1 MNSLNKIIK
10 SSILFNKSRS
20 IVTCISIIISIS
32 LMIGIDILITSTKI
46 AMKND
51 IGSKM
56 NETPLILFVLSLI
69 VGIAVIIF
77 IYSTFKIYVVEN
89 TKLYGI
95 LRAIGIKK
103 SKLFCLVV
111 LQGIFYGIIS
121 IPIGLCLGFA
131 VCKGFIALSNT
142 FLMYNSLDVPI
153 VLTTHSVIVSILYGL
168 VSILI
173 SVFYP
178 AILASSVSPIKAI
191 NNINSIE
198 PTHNYGYMP
207 KFAHK
212 FLNYKCKL
220 VLTDIISNKSKSAF
234 IIIVFSI
241 SLILV
246 TVFSA
251 VFSHVNEFG
260 SNSKVY
266 AFDFEIVNKS
276 GFTEEYISY
285 LSSNQLIKS
294 VNIVDNYTT
303 TFKAQESKINMNHP
317 SALYITYKDGI
328 GDILT
333 TLVSYDNELLNRSKK
348 YLVAG
353 DINAESLDD
362 GCIVYVNESMVDV
375 INNNVCNEKLVNLN
389 VGDKISLD
397 LSPSKQ
403 GMYEAEV
410 KAIVNSLPYSP
421 SLHLEDSVYFI
432 VSNETF
438 NEIFNKSSTHD
449 LKIKL
454 KDKSYE
460 KEMENFLQNELNQ
473 GSLSE
478 YNNLID
484 YKRSIKQEDEFIK
497 YIFLFF
503 TLMLFLV
510 GVIITVNMIVG
521 NIIAKSKEFLIYKS
535 IGIKQRDINKIIF
548 MEIIFY
554 MISSMLVGL
563 IIGIPSSIIAFNIYV
578 KGDFIKVYKF
588 PYFDVGLYMIAMII
602 STIIAYYIST
612 KQIKKVMRT
621 HNKF

>member
-1 MNSLNKIIK
+1 MSSFNKIIK
-10 SSILFNKSRS
+10 NSILFNKSRS

-32 LMIGIDILITSTKI
+32 LMMGIDILITSTKI

-51 IGSKM
+51 INSKM
-56 NETPLILFVLSLI
+56 DETPLILFILSLI
-69 VGIAVIIF
+69 VGIVVIIF

-103 SKLFCLVV
+103 SRLFYLVV
-111 LQGIFYGIIS
+111 LQGFFYGIIS
-121 IPIGLCLGFA
+121 IPIGLCLGFW
-131 VCKGFIALSNT
+131 VCKGFVALANT

-153 VLTTHSVIVSILYGL
+153 VLTSHSIIVSILYGL

-191 NNINSIE
+191 NYINSIE
-198 PTHNYGYMP
+198 PTHNNGHVP
-207 KFAHK
+207 KFANK
-212 FLNYKCKL
+212 YLNYKCKL
-220 VLTDIISNKSKSAF
+220 VLTDIISNKSKSIF

-246 TVFSA
+246 TIFSA
-251 VFSHVNEFG
+251 VFSYVNEFS

-266 AFDFEIVNKS
+266 AFDFDIVNKS
-276 GFTEEYISY
+276 SFTEKYISY
-285 LSSNQLIKS
+285 LSSNELIES
-294 VNIVDNYTT
+294 VNIVDDYMT
-303 TFKAQESKINMNHP
+303 TFKVEESKVNINHP
-317 SALYITYKDGI
+317 RSSYIYYKDGI
-328 GDILT
+328 GDIPTL
-333 TLVSYDNELLNRSKK
+333 LVSYDNELLNRCKK

-353 DINAESLDD
+353 DINTKSLND
-362 GCIVYVNESMVDV
+362 GCIVYINESMVDV
-375 INNNVCNEKLVNLN
+375 INNNVFNEKLVNLK

-421 SLHLEDSVYFI
+421 NLHLEDSIYFI

-438 NEIFNKSSTHD
+438 NKTFNKTD
-449 LKIKL
+449 TNNLKIKL
-454 KDKSYE
+454 KNKSYE
-460 KEMENFLQNELNQ
+460 KEMENFLQNEINQ
-473 GSLSE
+473 GSLSK
-478 YNNLID
+478 YDNLID
-484 YKRSIKQEDEFIK
+484 YRRSIKQEDEFIK

-510 GVIITVNMIVG
+510 GVIITVNMMVG
-521 NIIAKSKEFLIYKS
+521 NIISKSKQFLTYKS

-554 MISSMLVGL
+554 MILSLLVGL
-563 IIGIPSSIIAFNIYV
+563 IIGIPSSVIAFNIYV
-578 KGDFIKVYKF
+578 KGDFIKIYKL
-588 PYFDVGLYMIAMII
+588 PYFDVGLYIIAMII

-612 KQIKKVMRT
+612 KQVKKE
-621 HNKF
+621 F

>member
-1 MNSLNKIIK
+1 MSSFNKIIK
-10 SSILFNKSRS
+10 NSILFNKSRS

-32 LMIGIDILITSTKI
+32 LMMGIDILITSTKI

-51 IGSKM
+51 INSKM
-56 NETPLILFVLSLI
+56 DETPLILFILSLI
-69 VGIAVIIF
+69 VGIVVIIF

-89 TKLYGI
+89 TKLYGV

-103 SKLFCLVV
+103 SRLFYLVV
-111 LQGIFYGIIS
+111 LQGFFYGIIS
-121 IPIGLCLGFA
+121 IPIGLCLGFW
-131 VCKGFIALSNT
+131 VCKGFVALANT

-153 VLTTHSVIVSILYGL
+153 VLTSHSIIVSILYGL

-198 PTHNYGYMP
+198 PTHNNGHVP
-207 KFAHK
+207 KFANK
-212 FLNYKCKL
+212 YLNYKCKL
-220 VLTDIISNKSKSAF
+220 VLTDIISNKYKSIF

-246 TVFSA
+246 TIFSA
-251 VFSHVNEFG
+251 VFSYVNEFS

-276 GFTEEYISY
+276 SFTEKYISY
-285 LSSNQLIKS
+285 LSSNELIES
-294 VNIVDNYTT
+294 VNIVDDSMT
-303 TFKAQESKINMNHP
+303 TFKVEESKVNINHP
-317 SALYITYKDGI
+317 RSSYIYYKDGI
-328 GDILT
+328 GDIPTL
-333 TLVSYDNELLNRSKK
+333 LVSYDNELLNRCKK

-353 DINAESLDD
+353 DINTKSLND
-362 GCIVYVNESMVDV
+362 GCIVYINESMVDV
-375 INNNVCNEKLVNLN
+375 INNNVFNEKLVNLK

-397 LSPSKQ
+397 LSPLKQ

-421 SLHLEDSVYFI
+421 NLHLEDSIYFI
-432 VSNETF
+432 ISNETF
-438 NEIFNKSSTHD
+438 NKTFNKTD
-449 LKIKL
+449 TNNLKIKL
-454 KDKSYE
+454 KNKSYE
-460 KEMENFLQNELNQ
+460 KEMENFLQNEINQ
-473 GSLSE
+473 GSLSK
-478 YNNLID
+478 YDNLID
-484 YKRSIKQEDEFIK
+484 YRRSIKQEDEFIK

-510 GVIITVNMIVG
+510 GVIITVNMMVG
-521 NIIAKSKEFLIYKS
+521 NIISKSKQFLTYKS

-554 MISSMLVGL
+554 MISSLLVGL
-563 IIGIPSSIIAFNIYV
+563 IIGIPSSVIAFNIYV
-578 KGDFIKVYKF
+578 KGDFIKIYKL
-588 PYFDVGLYMIAMII
+588 PYFDVGLYIIAMII

-612 KQIKKVMRT
+612 KQVKKEL
-621 HNKF
+621 

>member
-1 MNSLNKIIK
+1 MSSFNKIIK
-10 SSILFNKSRS
+10 NSILFNKSRS

-32 LMIGIDILITSTKI
+32 LMMGIDILITSTKI

-51 IGSKM
+51 INSKM
-56 NETPLILFVLSLI
+56 DETPLILFILSLI
-69 VGIAVIIF
+69 VGIVVIIF

-103 SKLFCLVV
+103 SRLFYLVV
-111 LQGIFYGIIS
+111 LQGFFYGIIS
-121 IPIGLCLGFA
+121 IPIGLCLGFW
-131 VCKGFIALSNT
+131 VCKGFVALANT

-153 VLTTHSVIVSILYGL
+153 VLTSHSIIVSILYGL

-198 PTHNYGYMP
+198 PTHNNGHVP
-207 KFAHK
+207 KFANK
-212 FLNYKCKL
+212 YLNYKCKL
-220 VLTDIISNKSKSAF
+220 VLTDIISNKSKSIF

-246 TVFSA
+246 TIFSA
-251 VFSHVNEFG
+251 VFSYVNEFS

-266 AFDFEIVNKS
+266 AFDFDIVNKS
-276 GFTEEYISY
+276 SFTEKYISY
-285 LSSNQLIKS
+285 LSSNELIES
-294 VNIVDNYTT
+294 VNIVDDYMT
-303 TFKAQESKINMNHP
+303 TFKVEESKVNINHP
-317 SALYITYKDGI
+317 RSSYIYYKDGI
-328 GDILT
+328 GDIPTL
-333 TLVSYDNELLNRSKK
+333 LVSYDNELLNRCKK

-353 DINAESLDD
+353 DINTKSLND
-362 GCIVYVNESMVDV
+362 GCIVYINESMVDV
-375 INNNVCNEKLVNLN
+375 INNNVFNEKLVNLK

-421 SLHLEDSVYFI
+421 NLHLEDSIYFI

-438 NEIFNKSSTHD
+438 NKTFNKTD
-449 LKIKL
+449 TNNLKIKL
-454 KDKSYE
+454 KNKSYE
-460 KEMENFLQNELNQ
+460 KEMENFLQNEINQ
-473 GSLSE
+473 GSLSK
-478 YNNLID
+478 YDNLID
-484 YKRSIKQEDEFIK
+484 YRRSIKQEDEFIK

-503 TLMLFLV
+503 TLILFLV
-510 GVIITVNMIVG
+510 GVIITVNMMVG
-521 NIIAKSKEFLIYKS
+521 NIISKSKQFLTYKS

-554 MISSMLVGL
+554 MILSLLVGL
-563 IIGIPSSIIAFNIYV
+563 IIGIPSSVIAFNIYV
-578 KGDFIKVYKF
+578 KGDFIKIYKL
-588 PYFDVGLYMIAMII
+588 PYFDVGLYIIAMII

-612 KQIKKVMRT
+612 KQVKKE
-621 HNKF
+621 F

>member
-1 MNSLNKIIK
+1 MEFYMSSFNKIIK
-10 SSILFNKSRS
+10 NSILFNKSRS

-32 LMIGIDILITSTKI
+32 LMMGIDILITSTKI

-51 IGSKM
+51 INSKM
-56 NETPLILFVLSLI
+56 DETPLILFILSLI
-69 VGIAVIIF
+69 VGIVVIIF

-103 SKLFCLVV
+103 SRLFYLVV

-121 IPIGLCLGFA
+121 IPIGLCLGFW
-131 VCKGFIALSNT
+131 VCKDFVALANT
-142 FLMYNSLDVPI
+142 FLMYNSLNVPI
-153 VLTTHSVIVSILYGL
+153 VLTSHSIIVSIFYGL

-198 PTHNYGYMP
+198 PTHNNGHVP
-207 KFAHK
+207 KFANK
-212 FLNYKCKL
+212 YLNYKCKL
-220 VLTDIISNKSKSAF
+220 VLTDIISNKSKSIF

-246 TVFSA
+246 TIFSSVFSY
-251 VFSHVNEFG
+251 VNEFS

-276 GFTEEYISY
+276 SFTEEYISY
-285 LSSNQLIKS
+285 LSSNELIES
-294 VNIVDNYTT
+294 VNSVDDYMT
-303 TFKAQESKINMNHP
+303 TFKVEESKVNINHP
-317 SALYITYKDGI
+317 RSSYIYYKDGI
-328 GDILT
+328 GDIPTL
-333 TLVSYDNELLNRSKK
+333 LVSYDNELLNRCKK

-353 DINAESLDD
+353 DINTKNLND
-362 GCIVYVNESMVDV
+362 GCIVYINESMVDV
-375 INNNVCNEKLVNLN
+375 INNNVFNEKLVNLK

-403 GMYEAEV
+403 GMYESEV
-410 KAIVNSLPYSP
+410 KAIVNSLPYCP
-421 SLHLEDSVYFI
+421 NLHLEDSIYFI

-438 NEIFNKSSTHD
+438 NKIFNKTETNN

-454 KDKSYE
+454 KNKSYE
-460 KEMENFLQNELNQ
+460 KEMENFLQNEINQ
-473 GSLSE
+473 GSLSKYE
-478 YNNLID
+478 NLID
-484 YKRSIKQEDEFIK
+484 YRRSIKQEDEFIK

-510 GVIITVNMIVG
+510 GVIITVNMMVG
-521 NIIAKSKEFLIYKS
+521 NIISKSKQFLTYKS
-535 IGIKQRDINKIIF
+535 IGIKQRNINKIIF

-554 MISSMLVGL
+554 MISSLLVGL

-578 KGDFIKVYKF
+578 KGDFIKIYKF
-588 PYFDVGLYMIAMII
+588 PYFDVGLYIIAMII

-612 KQIKKVMRT
+612 KQVKKE
-621 HNKF
+621 F

>member
-1 MNSLNKIIK
+1 MNSLNKIVK
-10 SSILFNKSRS
+10 NNILFNKSRS

-32 LMIGIDILITSTKI
+32 LMMGIDILITSTKI

-56 NETPLILFVLSLI
+56 DETPLILFVLSLI
-69 VGIAVIIF
+69 VGIVVIIF
-77 IYSTFKIYVVEN
+77 IYSTFKIYVMEN

-103 SKLFCLVV
+103 SKLFCSVV

-121 IPIGLCLGFA
+121 IPIGLCLGFF
-131 VCKGFIALSNT
+131 VCKGFVALADT
-142 FLMYNSLDVPI
+142 FLMFYSVDVPI
-153 VLTTHSVIVSILYGL
+153 VLTTHSVIMSIFYGL

-191 NNINSIE
+191 NNITSIE
-198 PTHNYGYMP
+198 STHNDGYILRFAS
-207 KFAHK
+207 KFS
-212 FLNYKCKL
+212 NYKFRL

-241 SLILV
+241 SLVLV

-251 VFSHVNEFG
+251 VFSYTNEFG
-260 SNSKVY
+260 SNSRVY
-266 AFDFEIVNKS
+266 AFDFEIINKS

-285 LSSNQLIKS
+285 LSSNELIKS
-294 VNIVDNYTT
+294 VSIVDDYMAIY
-303 TFKAQESKINMNHP
+303 KVEEEKVNMNHP
-317 SALYITYKDGI
+317 YALYTPYKDGI
-328 GDILT
+328 GDIQTSL
-333 TLVSYDNELLNRSKK
+333 LSYDNELLNKCKK
-348 YLVAG
+348 YIVEG
-353 DINAESLDD
+353 DINVESLND

-375 INNNVCNEKLVNLN
+375 INNNVCTEKLVNLN

-397 LSPSKQ
+397 LSPSKH
-403 GMYEAEV
+403 GMYETEV

-421 SLHLEDSVYFI
+421 SLHIEGSVYFI

-438 NEIFNKSSTHD
+438 DGIFNKSGTNN

-460 KEMENFLQNELNQ
+460 KEMEKLLQNEINE
-473 GSLSE
+473 GRLSE
-478 YNNLID
+478 YDNLID
-484 YKRSIKQEDEFIK
+484 YRRSIRQEDEFIK

-510 GVIITVNMIVG
+510 GVIITVNMMVG
-521 NIIAKSKEFLIYKS
+521 NIIAKSKQFLIYKS
-535 IGIKQRDINKIIF
+535 IGIKQRDINKIIS
-548 MEIIFY
+548 MELIFY
-554 MISSMLVGL
+554 MISSLLVGL
-563 IIGIPSSIIAFNIYV
+563 IIGIPSSIIAYNVYV

-588 PYFDVGLYMIAMII
+588 PYFDVGLYIIAMII
-602 STIIAYYIST
+602 STLIAYYIST
-612 KQIKKVMRT
+612 KQVKNVMRT

>member
-1 MNSLNKIIK
+1 MSSFNKIIK
-10 SSILFNKSRS
+10 NSILFNKSRS

-32 LMIGIDILITSTKI
+32 LMMGIDILITSTKI

-51 IGSKM
+51 INSKM
-56 NETPLILFVLSLI
+56 DETPLILFILSLI
-69 VGIAVIIF
+69 VGIVVIIF

-103 SKLFCLVV
+103 SRLFYLVV

-121 IPIGLCLGFA
+121 IPIGLCLGFW
-131 VCKGFIALSNT
+131 VCKDFVALANT
-142 FLMYNSLDVPI
+142 FLMYNSLNVPI
-153 VLTTHSVIVSILYGL
+153 VLTSHSIIVSIFYGL

-198 PTHNYGYMP
+198 PTHNNGHVP
-207 KFAHK
+207 KFANK
-212 FLNYKCKL
+212 YLNYKCKL
-220 VLTDIISNKSKSAF
+220 VLTDIISNKSKSIF

-246 TVFSA
+246 TIFSSVFSY
-251 VFSHVNEFG
+251 VNEFS

-276 GFTEEYISY
+276 SFTEEYISY
-285 LSSNQLIKS
+285 LSSNELIES
-294 VNIVDNYTT
+294 VNSVDDYMT
-303 TFKAQESKINMNHP
+303 TFKVEESKVNINHP
-317 SALYITYKDGI
+317 RSSYIYYKDGI
-328 GDILT
+328 GDIPTL
-333 TLVSYDNELLNRSKK
+333 LVSYDNELLNRCKK

-353 DINAESLDD
+353 DINTKNLND
-362 GCIVYVNESMVDV
+362 GCIVYINESMVDV
-375 INNNVCNEKLVNLN
+375 INNNVFNEKLVNLK

-403 GMYEAEV
+403 GMYESEV
-410 KAIVNSLPYSP
+410 KAIVNSLPYCP
-421 SLHLEDSVYFI
+421 NLHLEDSIYFI

-438 NEIFNKSSTHD
+438 NKIFNKTETNN

-454 KDKSYE
+454 KNKSYE
-460 KEMENFLQNELNQ
+460 KEMENFLQNEINQ
-473 GSLSE
+473 GSLSKYE
-478 YNNLID
+478 NLID
-484 YKRSIKQEDEFIK
+484 YRRSIKQEDEFIK

-510 GVIITVNMIVG
+510 GVIITVNMMVG
-521 NIIAKSKEFLIYKS
+521 NIISKSKQFLTYKS
-535 IGIKQRDINKIIF
+535 IGIKQRNINKIIF

-554 MISSMLVGL
+554 MISSLLVGL

-578 KGDFIKVYKF
+578 KGDFIKIYKF
-588 PYFDVGLYMIAMII
+588 PYFDVGLYIIAMII

-612 KQIKKVMRT
+612 KQVKKE
-621 HNKF
+621 F

>member
-1 MNSLNKIIK
+1 MSSFNKIIK
-10 SSILFNKSRS
+10 NSILLNKSRS

-32 LMIGIDILITSTKI
+32 LMMGIDILITSTKI

-51 IGSKM
+51 INSKM
-56 NETPLILFVLSLI
+56 DETPLILFILSLI
-69 VGIAVIIF
+69 VGIVVIIF

-89 TKLYGI
+89 TKLYGV

-103 SKLFCLVV
+103 SRLFYLVV
-111 LQGIFYGIIS
+111 LQGFFYGIIS
-121 IPIGLCLGFA
+121 IPIGLCLGSW
-131 VCKGFIALSNT
+131 VCKGFVALANT

-153 VLTTHSVIVSILYGL
+153 VLTSHSIIVSILYGL

-198 PTHNYGYMP
+198 PTHNNGHVP
-207 KFAHK
+207 KFANK
-212 FLNYKCKL
+212 YLNYKCKL
-220 VLTDIISNKSKSAF
+220 VLTDIISNKSKSIF

-246 TVFSA
+246 TIFSA
-251 VFSHVNEFG
+251 VFSYVNEFS

-276 GFTEEYISY
+276 SFTEKYISY
-285 LSSNQLIKS
+285 LSSNKLIES
-294 VNIVDNYTT
+294 VNIVDDSMT
-303 TFKAQESKINMNHP
+303 TFKVEESKVNINHP
-317 SALYITYKDGI
+317 RSSYIYYKDGI
-328 GDILT
+328 GDIPTL
-333 TLVSYDNELLNRSKK
+333 LVSYDNELLNRCKK

-353 DINAESLDD
+353 DINTKSLND
-362 GCIVYVNESMVDV
+362 GCIVYINESMVDV
-375 INNNVCNEKLVNLN
+375 INNNVFNEKLVNLK

-397 LSPSKQ
+397 LSPLKQ

-421 SLHLEDSVYFI
+421 NLHLEDSIYFI
-432 VSNETF
+432 ISNETF
-438 NEIFNKSSTHD
+438 NKTFNKTD
-449 LKIKL
+449 TNNLKIKL
-454 KDKSYE
+454 KNKSYE
-460 KEMENFLQNELNQ
+460 KEMENFLQNEINQ
-473 GSLSE
+473 GSLSK
-478 YNNLID
+478 YDNLID
-484 YKRSIKQEDEFIK
+484 YRRSIKQEDEFIK

-510 GVIITVNMIVG
+510 GVIITVNMMVG
-521 NIIAKSKEFLIYKS
+521 NIISKSKQFLTYKS

-554 MISSMLVGL
+554 MISSLLVGL
-563 IIGIPSSIIAFNIYV
+563 IIGIPSSVIAFNIYV
-578 KGDFIKVYKF
+578 KGDFIKIYKL
-588 PYFDVGLYMIAMII
+588 PYFDVSLYIIAMII

-612 KQIKKVMRT
+612 KQVKKE
-621 HNKF
+621 F

>member
-1 MNSLNKIIK
+1 MSSFNKIIK
-10 SSILFNKSRS
+10 NSILFNKSRS

-32 LMIGIDILITSTKI
+32 LMMGIDILITSTKI

-51 IGSKM
+51 INSKM
-56 NETPLILFVLSLI
+56 DETPLILFILSLI
-69 VGIAVIIF
+69 VGIVVIIF

-103 SKLFCLVV
+103 SRLFYLVV

-121 IPIGLCLGFA
+121 IPIGLCLGFW
-131 VCKGFIALSNT
+131 VCKGFVALANT
-142 FLMYNSLDVPI
+142 FLMYNSLNVPI
-153 VLTTHSVIVSILYGL
+153 VLTSHSIIVSIFYGL

-198 PTHNYGYMP
+198 PTHNNGHVP
-207 KFAHK
+207 KFANK
-212 FLNYKCKL
+212 YLNYKCKL
-220 VLTDIISNKSKSAF
+220 VLTDIISNKSKSIF

-246 TVFSA
+246 TIFSSVFSY
-251 VFSHVNEFG
+251 VNEFS

-276 GFTEEYISY
+276 SFTEEYISY
-285 LSSNQLIKS
+285 LSSNELIES
-294 VNIVDNYTT
+294 VNTVDDYMT
-303 TFKAQESKINMNHP
+303 TFKVEESKVNINHP
-317 SALYITYKDGI
+317 RSSYIYYKDGI
-328 GDILT
+328 GDIPTL
-333 TLVSYDNELLNRSKK
+333 LVSYDNELLNRCKK

-353 DINAESLDD
+353 DINTKNLND
-362 GCIVYVNESMVDV
+362 GCIVYINESMVDV
-375 INNNVCNEKLVNLN
+375 INNNVFNEKLVNLK

-403 GMYEAEV
+403 GMYESEV
-410 KAIVNSLPYSP
+410 KAIVNSLPYCP
-421 SLHLEDSVYFI
+421 NLHLEDSIYFI

-438 NEIFNKSSTHD
+438 NKIFNKTETNN

-454 KDKSYE
+454 KNKSYE
-460 KEMENFLQNELNQ
+460 KEMENFLQNEINQ
-473 GSLSE
+473 GSLSKYE
-478 YNNLID
+478 NLID
-484 YKRSIKQEDEFIK
+484 YRRSIKQEDEFIK

-510 GVIITVNMIVG
+510 GVIITVNMMVG
-521 NIIAKSKEFLIYKS
+521 NIISKSKQFLTYKS
-535 IGIKQRDINKIIF
+535 IGIKQRNINKIIF

-554 MISSMLVGL
+554 MISSLLVGL

-578 KGDFIKVYKF
+578 KGDFIKIYKF
-588 PYFDVGLYMIAMII
+588 PYFDVGLYIIAMII

-612 KQIKKVMRT
+612 KQVKKE
-621 HNKF
+621 F

>member
-1 MNSLNKIIK
+1 MSSFNKIIK
-10 SSILFNKSRS
+10 NSILFNKSRS

-32 LMIGIDILITSTKI
+32 LMMGIDILITSTKI

-51 IGSKM
+51 INSKM
-56 NETPLILFVLSLI
+56 DETPLILFILSLI
-69 VGIAVIIF
+69 VGIVVIIF

-103 SKLFCLVV
+103 SRLFYLVV

-121 IPIGLCLGFA
+121 IPIGLCLGFW
-131 VCKGFIALSNT
+131 VCKDFVALANT
-142 FLMYNSLDVPI
+142 FLMYNSLNVPI
-153 VLTTHSVIVSILYGL
+153 VLTSHSIIVSIFYGL

-198 PTHNYGYMP
+198 PTHNNGHVP
-207 KFAHK
+207 KFANK
-212 FLNYKCKL
+212 YLNYKCKL
-220 VLTDIISNKSKSAF
+220 VLTDIISNKSKSIF

-246 TVFSA
+246 TIFSSVFSY
-251 VFSHVNEFG
+251 VNEFS

-276 GFTEEYISY
+276 SFTEEYISY
-285 LSSNQLIKS
+285 LSSNELIES
-294 VNIVDNYTT
+294 VNTVDDYMT
-303 TFKAQESKINMNHP
+303 TFKVEESKVNINHP
-317 SALYITYKDGI
+317 RSSYIYYKDGI
-328 GDILT
+328 GDIPTL
-333 TLVSYDNELLNRSKK
+333 LVSYDNELLNRCKK

-353 DINAESLDD
+353 DINTKNLND
-362 GCIVYVNESMVDV
+362 GCIVYINESMVDV
-375 INNNVCNEKLVNLN
+375 INNNVFNEKLVNLK

-403 GMYEAEV
+403 GMYESEV
-410 KAIVNSLPYSP
+410 KAIVNSLPYCP
-421 SLHLEDSVYFI
+421 NLHLEDSIYFI

-438 NEIFNKSSTHD
+438 NKIFNKTETNN

-454 KDKSYE
+454 KNKSYE
-460 KEMENFLQNELNQ
+460 KEMENFLQNEINQ
-473 GSLSE
+473 GSLSKYE
-478 YNNLID
+478 NLID
-484 YKRSIKQEDEFIK
+484 YRRSIKQEDEFIK

-510 GVIITVNMIVG
+510 GVIITVNMMVG
-521 NIIAKSKEFLIYKS
+521 NIISKSKQFLTYKS
-535 IGIKQRDINKIIF
+535 IGIKQRNINKIIF

-554 MISSMLVGL
+554 MISSLLVGL

-578 KGDFIKVYKF
+578 KGDFIKIYKF
-588 PYFDVGLYMIAMII
+588 PYFDVGLYIIAMII

-612 KQIKKVMRT
+612 KQVKKE
-621 HNKF
+621 F

>member
-1 MNSLNKIIK
+1 MSSFNKIIK
-10 SSILFNKSRS
+10 NSILFNKSRS

-32 LMIGIDILITSTKI
+32 LMMGIDILITSTKI

-51 IGSKM
+51 INSKM
-56 NETPLILFVLSLI
+56 DETPLILFILSLI
-69 VGIAVIIF
+69 VGIVVIIF

-103 SKLFCLVV
+103 SRLFYLVV
-111 LQGIFYGIIS
+111 LQGFFYGIIS
-121 IPIGLCLGFA
+121 IPIGLCLGFW
-131 VCKGFIALSNT
+131 VCKGFVALANT

-153 VLTTHSVIVSILYGL
+153 VLTSHSIIVSILYGL

-198 PTHNYGYMP
+198 PTHNNGHVP
-207 KFAHK
+207 KFANK
-212 FLNYKCKL
+212 YLNYKCKL
-220 VLTDIISNKSKSAF
+220 VLTDIISNKSKSIF

-246 TVFSA
+246 TIFSA
-251 VFSHVNEFG
+251 VFSYVNEFS

-266 AFDFEIVNKS
+266 AFDFDIVNKS
-276 GFTEEYISY
+276 SFTEKYISY
-285 LSSNQLIKS
+285 LSSNELIES
-294 VNIVDNYTT
+294 VNIVDDYMT
-303 TFKAQESKINMNHP
+303 TFKVEESKVNINHP
-317 SALYITYKDGI
+317 RSSYIYYKDGI
-328 GDILT
+328 GDIPTL
-333 TLVSYDNELLNRSKK
+333 LVSYDNELLNRSKK
-348 YLVAG
+348 YIEAG
-353 DINAESLDD
+353 DINTKSLND
-362 GCIVYVNESMVDV
+362 GCIVYINESMVDV
-375 INNNVCNEKLVNLN
+375 INNNVFNEKLVNLK

-421 SLHLEDSVYFI
+421 NLHLEDSIYFI

-438 NEIFNKSSTHD
+438 NKIFNKTD
-449 LKIKL
+449 TNNLKIKL
-454 KDKSYE
+454 KNKSYE
-460 KEMENFLQNELNQ
+460 KEMENFLQNEINQ
-473 GSLSE
+473 GSLSK
-478 YNNLID
+478 YDNLID
-484 YKRSIKQEDEFIK
+484 YRRSIKQEDEFIK

-510 GVIITVNMIVG
+510 GVIITVNMMVG
-521 NIIAKSKEFLIYKS
+521 NIISKSKQFLTYKS

-554 MISSMLVGL
+554 MISSLLVGL
-563 IIGIPSSIIAFNIYV
+563 IIGIPSSVIAFNIYV
-578 KGDFIKVYKF
+578 KGDFIKIYKL
-588 PYFDVGLYMIAMII
+588 PYFDVGLYIIAMII

-612 KQIKKVMRT
+612 KQVKKE
-621 HNKF
+621 F

>member
-1 MNSLNKIIK
+1 MEFYMSSFNKIIK
-10 SSILFNKSRS
+10 NSILFNKSRS

-32 LMIGIDILITSTKI
+32 LMMGIDILITSTKI

-51 IGSKM
+51 INSKM
-56 NETPLILFVLSLI
+56 DETPLILFILSLI
-69 VGIAVIIF
+69 VGIVVIIF

-103 SKLFCLVV
+103 SRLFYLVV
-111 LQGIFYGIIS
+111 LQGFFYGIIS
-121 IPIGLCLGFA
+121 IPIGLCLGFW
-131 VCKGFIALSNT
+131 VCKGFVALANT

-153 VLTTHSVIVSILYGL
+153 VLTSHSIIVSILYGL

-198 PTHNYGYMP
+198 PTHNNGHVP
-207 KFAHK
+207 KFANK
-212 FLNYKCKL
+212 YLNYKCKL
-220 VLTDIISNKSKSAF
+220 VLTDIISNKSKSIF

-246 TVFSA
+246 TIFSA
-251 VFSHVNEFG
+251 VFSYVNEFS

-266 AFDFEIVNKS
+266 AFDFDIVNKS
-276 GFTEEYISY
+276 SFTEKYISY
-285 LSSNQLIKS
+285 LSSNELIES
-294 VNIVDNYTT
+294 VNIVDDYMT
-303 TFKAQESKINMNHP
+303 TFKVEESKVNINHP
-317 SALYITYKDGI
+317 RSSYIYYKDGI
-328 GDILT
+328 GDIPTL
-333 TLVSYDNELLNRSKK
+333 LVSYDNELLNRCKK
-348 YLVAG
+348 YIVEG
-353 DINAESLDD
+353 DINTKSLND
-362 GCIVYVNESMVDV
+362 GCIVYINESMVDV
-375 INNNVCNEKLVNLN
+375 INNNVFNEKLVNLK

-421 SLHLEDSVYFI
+421 NLHLEDSIYFI

-438 NEIFNKSSTHD
+438 NKIFNKTD
-449 LKIKL
+449 TNNLKIKL
-454 KDKSYE
+454 KNKSYE
-460 KEMENFLQNELNQ
+460 KEMENFLQNEINQ
-473 GSLSE
+473 GSLSK
-478 YNNLID
+478 YDNLID
-484 YKRSIKQEDEFIK
+484 YRRSIKQEDEFIK

-510 GVIITVNMIVG
+510 GVIITVNMMVG
-521 NIIAKSKEFLIYKS
+521 NIISKSKQFLTYKS

-554 MISSMLVGL
+554 MISSLLVGL
-563 IIGIPSSIIAFNIYV
+563 IIGIPSSVIAFNIYV
-578 KGDFIKVYKF
+578 KGDFIKIYKL
-588 PYFDVGLYMIAMII
+588 PYFDVGLYIIAMII

-612 KQIKKVMRT
+612 KQVKKE
-621 HNKF
+621 F

>member
-1 MNSLNKIIK
+1 MSSLNKIIK
-10 SSILFNKSRS
+10 NSILFNKSRS

-32 LMIGIDILITSTKI
+32 LMMGIDILITSTKI

-51 IGSKM
+51 INSKM
-56 NETPLILFVLSLI
+56 DETPLILFILSLI
-69 VGIAVIIF
+69 VGIVVIIF

-103 SKLFCLVV
+103 SRLFYLVV

-121 IPIGLCLGFA
+121 IPIGLCLGFW
-131 VCKGFIALSNT
+131 VCKGFVALANT
-142 FLMYNSLDVPI
+142 FLMYNSLNVPI
-153 VLTTHSVIVSILYGL
+153 VLTSHSIIVSIFYGL

-178 AILASSVSPIKAI
+178 AILASSVSPIKAM

-198 PTHNYGYMP
+198 PTHNNGHVP
-207 KFAHK
+207 KFANK
-212 FLNYKCKL
+212 YLNYKCKL
-220 VLTDIISNKSKSAF
+220 VLTDIISNKSKSIF

-246 TVFSA
+246 TVFSG
-251 VFSHVNEFG
+251 VFSYVNEFS

-276 GFTEEYISY
+276 SFTEEYISY
-285 LSSNQLIKS
+285 LSSNELIES
-294 VNIVDNYTT
+294 VNIVDDYMA
-303 TFKAQESKINMNHP
+303 TFKVEESKVNINHP
-317 SALYITYKDGI
+317 RSSYIYYKDGI
-328 GDILT
+328 GDIPTL
-333 TLVSYDNELLNRSKK
+333 LVSYDNELLNRSKK
-348 YLVAG
+348 YIEAG
-353 DINAESLDD
+353 DINTKSLND
-362 GCIVYVNESMVDV
+362 GCIVYINESMVDV
-375 INNNVCNEKLVNLN
+375 INNNVFNEKLVNLK

-421 SLHLEDSVYFI
+421 NLHLEDSIYFI

-438 NEIFNKSSTHD
+438 NKIFNKTD
-449 LKIKL
+449 TNNLKIKL
-454 KDKSYE
+454 KNKSYE
-460 KEMENFLQNELNQ
+460 KEMENFLQNEINQ
-473 GSLSE
+473 GSLSK
-478 YNNLID
+478 YDNLID
-484 YKRSIKQEDEFIK
+484 YRRSIKQEDEFIK

-510 GVIITVNMIVG
+510 GVIITVNMMVG
-521 NIIAKSKEFLIYKS
+521 NIISKSKQFLTYKS

-554 MISSMLVGL
+554 MISSLLVGL
-563 IIGIPSSIIAFNIYV
+563 IIGIPSSVIAFNIYV
-578 KGDFIKVYKF
+578 KGDFIKIYKL
-588 PYFDVGLYMIAMII
+588 PYFDVGLYIIAMII

-612 KQIKKVMRT
+612 KQVKKE
-621 HNKF
+621 F

>member
-1 MNSLNKIIK
+1 MSSFNKIIK
-10 SSILFNKSRS
+10 NSILFNKSRS

-32 LMIGIDILITSTKI
+32 LMMGIDILITSTKI

-51 IGSKM
+51 INSKM
-56 NETPLILFVLSLI
+56 DETPLILFILSLI
-69 VGIAVIIF
+69 VGIVVIIF

-103 SKLFCLVV
+103 SRLFYLVV
-111 LQGIFYGIIS
+111 LQGFFYGIIP
-121 IPIGLCLGFA
+121 IPIGLCLGFW
-131 VCKGFIALSNT
+131 VCKGFVALANT

-153 VLTTHSVIVSILYGL
+153 VLTSHSIIVSILYGL

-198 PTHNYGYMP
+198 PTHNNGHVP
-207 KFAHK
+207 KFANK
-212 FLNYKCKL
+212 YLNYKCKL
-220 VLTDIISNKSKSAF
+220 VLTDIISNKSKSIF

-246 TVFSA
+246 TIFSA
-251 VFSHVNEFG
+251 VFSYVNEFS

-266 AFDFEIVNKS
+266 AFDFDIVNKS
-276 GFTEEYISY
+276 SFTEKYISY
-285 LSSNQLIKS
+285 LSSNELIES
-294 VNIVDNYTT
+294 VNIVDDYMT
-303 TFKAQESKINMNHP
+303 TFKVEESKVNINHP
-317 SALYITYKDGI
+317 RSSYIYYKDGI
-328 GDILT
+328 GDIPTL
-333 TLVSYDNELLNRSKK
+333 LVSYDNELLNRCKK

-353 DINAESLDD
+353 DINTKSLND
-362 GCIVYVNESMVDV
+362 GCIVYINESMVDV
-375 INNNVCNEKLVNLN
+375 INNNVFNEKLVNLK

-421 SLHLEDSVYFI
+421 NLHLEDSIYFI

-438 NEIFNKSSTHD
+438 NKTFNKTD
-449 LKIKL
+449 TNNLKIKL
-454 KDKSYE
+454 KNKSYE
-460 KEMENFLQNELNQ
+460 KEMENFLQNEINQ
-473 GSLSE
+473 GSLSK
-478 YNNLID
+478 YDNLID
-484 YKRSIKQEDEFIK
+484 YRRSIKQEDEFIK

-510 GVIITVNMIVG
+510 GVIITVNMMVG
-521 NIIAKSKEFLIYKS
+521 NIISKSKQFLTYKS

-554 MISSMLVGL
+554 MILSLLVGL
-563 IIGIPSSIIAFNIYV
+563 IIGIPSSVIAFNIYV
-578 KGDFIKVYKF
+578 KGDFIKIYKL
-588 PYFDVGLYMIAMII
+588 PYFDVGLYIIAMII

-612 KQIKKVMRT
+612 KQVKKE
-621 HNKF
+621 F

>member
-1 MNSLNKIIK
+1 MSSFNKIIK
-10 SSILFNKSRS
+10 NSILFNKSRS

-32 LMIGIDILITSTKI
+32 LMMGIDILITSTKI

-51 IGSKM
+51 INSKM
-56 NETPLILFVLSLI
+56 DETPLILFILSLI
-69 VGIAVIIF
+69 VGIVVIIF

-103 SKLFCLVV
+103 SRLFYLVV
-111 LQGIFYGIIS
+111 LQGFFYGIIS
-121 IPIGLCLGFA
+121 IPIGLCLGFW
-131 VCKGFIALSNT
+131 VCKGFVALANT

-153 VLTTHSVIVSILYGL
+153 VLTSHSIIVSILYGL

-198 PTHNYGYMP
+198 PTHNNGHVP
-207 KFAHK
+207 KFANK
-212 FLNYKCKL
+212 YLNYKCKL
-220 VLTDIISNKSKSAF
+220 VLTDIISNKSKSIF

-246 TVFSA
+246 TIFSA
-251 VFSHVNEFG
+251 VFSYVNEFS

-266 AFDFEIVNKS
+266 AFDFDIVNKS
-276 GFTEEYISY
+276 SFTEKYISY
-285 LSSNQLIKS
+285 LSSNELIES
-294 VNIVDNYTT
+294 VNIVDDYMT
-303 TFKAQESKINMNHP
+303 TFKVEESKVNINHP
-317 SALYITYKDGI
+317 RSSYIYYKDGI
-328 GDILT
+328 GDIPTL
-333 TLVSYDNELLNRSKK
+333 LVSYDNELLNRCKK

-353 DINAESLDD
+353 DINTKSLND
-362 GCIVYVNESMVDV
+362 GCIVYINESMVDV
-375 INNNVCNEKLVNLN
+375 INNNVFNEKLVNLK

-421 SLHLEDSVYFI
+421 NLHLEDSIYFI

-438 NEIFNKSSTHD
+438 NKTFNKTD
-449 LKIKL
+449 TNNLKIKL
-454 KDKSYE
+454 KNKSYE
-460 KEMENFLQNELNQ
+460 KEMENFLQNEINQ
-473 GSLSE
+473 GSLSK
-478 YNNLID
+478 YDNLID
-484 YKRSIKQEDEFIK
+484 YRRSIKQEDEFIK

-510 GVIITVNMIVG
+510 GVIITVNMMVG
-521 NIIAKSKEFLIYKS
+521 NIISKSKQFLTYKS

-554 MISSMLVGL
+554 MILSLLVGL
-563 IIGIPSSIIAFNIYV
+563 IIGIPSSVIAFNIYV
-578 KGDFIKVYKF
+578 KGDFIKIYKL
-588 PYFDVGLYMIAMII
+588 PYFDVGLYIIAMII

-612 KQIKKVMRT
+612 KQVKKE
-621 HNKF
+621 F

>member
-1 MNSLNKIIK
+1 MEFYMSSFNKIIK
-10 SSILFNKSRS
+10 NSILFNKSRS

-32 LMIGIDILITSTKI
+32 LMMGIDILITSTKI

-51 IGSKM
+51 INSKM
-56 NETPLILFVLSLI
+56 DETPLILFILSLI
-69 VGIAVIIF
+69 VGIVVIIF

-103 SKLFCLVV
+103 SRLFYLVV

-121 IPIGLCLGFA
+121 IPIGLCLGFW
-131 VCKGFIALSNT
+131 VCKGFVALANT
-142 FLMYNSLDVPI
+142 FLMYNSLNVPI
-153 VLTTHSVIVSILYGL
+153 VLTSHSIIVSIFYGL

-198 PTHNYGYMP
+198 PTHSNGHVP
-207 KFAHK
+207 KFANK
-212 FLNYKCKL
+212 YLNYKCKL
-220 VLTDIISNKSKSAF
+220 VLTDIISNKSKSIF

-246 TVFSA
+246 TIFSSVFSY
-251 VFSHVNEFG
+251 VNEFS

-276 GFTEEYISY
+276 SFTEEYISY
-285 LSSNQLIKS
+285 LSSNELIES
-294 VNIVDNYTT
+294 VNTVDDYMT
-303 TFKAQESKINMNHP
+303 TFKVEESKVNINHP
-317 SALYITYKDGI
+317 RSSYIYYKDGI
-328 GDILT
+328 GDIPTL
-333 TLVSYDNELLNRSKK
+333 LVSYDNELLNRCKK

-353 DINAESLDD
+353 DINTKNLND
-362 GCIVYVNESMVDV
+362 GCIVYINESMVDV
-375 INNNVCNEKLVNLN
+375 INNNVFNEKLVNLK

-403 GMYEAEV
+403 GMYESEV
-410 KAIVNSLPYSP
+410 KAIVNSLPYCP
-421 SLHLEDSVYFI
+421 NLHLEDSIYFI

-438 NEIFNKSSTHD
+438 NKIFNKTETNN
-449 LKIKL
+449 LKIQL
-454 KDKSYE
+454 KNKSYE
-460 KEMENFLQNELNQ
+460 KEMENFLQNEINQ
-473 GSLSE
+473 GSLSKYE
-478 YNNLID
+478 NLID
-484 YKRSIKQEDEFIK
+484 YRRSIKQEDEFIK

-510 GVIITVNMIVG
+510 GVIITVNMMVG
-521 NIIAKSKEFLIYKS
+521 NIISKSKQFLTYKS
-535 IGIKQRDINKIIF
+535 IGIKQRNINKIIF

-554 MISSMLVGL
+554 MISSLLVGL

-578 KGDFIKVYKF
+578 KGDFIKIYKF
-588 PYFDVGLYMIAMII
+588 PYFDVGLYIIAMII

-612 KQIKKVMRT
+612 KQVKKE
-621 HNKF
+621 F

>member
-1 MNSLNKIIK
+1 MSSLNKIIK
-10 SSILFNKSRS
+10 NSILFNKSRS

-32 LMIGIDILITSTKI
+32 LMMGIDILITSTKI

-51 IGSKM
+51 INSKM
-56 NETPLILFVLSLI
+56 DETPLILFILSLI
-69 VGIAVIIF
+69 VGIVVIVF

-103 SKLFCLVV
+103 SRLFYLVV
-111 LQGIFYGIIS
+111 LQGFFYGIIS
-121 IPIGLCLGFA
+121 IPIGLCLGFW
-131 VCKGFIALSNT
+131 VCKGFVALANT

-153 VLTTHSVIVSILYGL
+153 VLTSHSIIVSILYGL

-198 PTHNYGYMP
+198 PTHNNSHVP
-207 KFAHK
+207 KFANK
-212 FLNYKCKL
+212 YLNYKCKL
-220 VLTDIISNKSKSAF
+220 VLTDIISNKSKSIF

-246 TVFSA
+246 TIFSA
-251 VFSHVNEFG
+251 VFSYVNEFS

-266 AFDFEIVNKS
+266 AFDFDIVNKS
-276 GFTEEYISY
+276 SFTEKYISY
-285 LSSNQLIKS
+285 LSSNELIES
-294 VNIVDNYTT
+294 VNIVDDYMT
-303 TFKAQESKINMNHP
+303 TFKVEESKVNINHP
-317 SALYITYKDGI
+317 RSSYIYYKDGI
-328 GDILT
+328 GDIPTL
-333 TLVSYDNELLNRSKK
+333 LVSYDNELLNRCKK
-348 YLVAG
+348 YIVEG
-353 DINAESLDD
+353 DINTKSLND
-362 GCIVYVNESMVDV
+362 GCIVYITESMVDV
-375 INNNVCNEKLVNLN
+375 INNNVFNEKLVNLK

-421 SLHLEDSVYFI
+421 NLHLEDSIYFI

-438 NEIFNKSSTHD
+438 NKIFNKTD
-449 LKIKL
+449 TNNLKIKL
-454 KDKSYE
+454 KNKSYE
-460 KEMENFLQNELNQ
+460 KEMENFLQNEINQ
-473 GSLSE
+473 GSLSK
-478 YNNLID
+478 YDNLID
-484 YKRSIKQEDEFIK
+484 YRRSIKQEDEFIK

-510 GVIITVNMIVG
+510 GVIITVNMMVG
-521 NIIAKSKEFLIYKS
+521 NIISKSKQFLTYKS

-554 MISSMLVGL
+554 MILSLLVGL
-563 IIGIPSSIIAFNIYV
+563 IIGIPSSVIAFNIYV
-578 KGDFIKVYKF
+578 KGDFIKIYKL
-588 PYFDVGLYMIAMII
+588 PYFDVGLYIIAMII
-602 STIIAYYIST
+602 STTIAYYIST
-612 KQIKKVMRT
+612 KQVKKE
-621 HNKF
+621 F

>member
-1 MNSLNKIIK
+1 MEFYMSSFNKIIK
-10 SSILFNKSRS
+10 NSILFNKSRS

-32 LMIGIDILITSTKI
+32 LMMGIDILITSTKI

-51 IGSKM
+51 INSKM
-56 NETPLILFVLSLI
+56 DETPLILFILSLI
-69 VGIAVIIF
+69 VGIVVIIF

-103 SKLFCLVV
+103 SRLFYLVV
-111 LQGIFYGIIS
+111 LQGFFYGIIS
-121 IPIGLCLGFA
+121 IPIGLCLGFW
-131 VCKGFIALSNT
+131 VCKGFVALANT

-153 VLTTHSVIVSILYGL
+153 VLTSHSIIVSILYGL

-191 NNINSIE
+191 NYINSIE
-198 PTHNYGYMP
+198 PTHNNGHVP
-207 KFAHK
+207 KFANK
-212 FLNYKCKL
+212 YLNYKCKL
-220 VLTDIISNKSKSAF
+220 VLTDIISNKSKSIF

-246 TVFSA
+246 TIFSA
-251 VFSHVNEFG
+251 VFSYVNEFS

-266 AFDFEIVNKS
+266 AFDFDIVNKS
-276 GFTEEYISY
+276 SFTEKYISY
-285 LSSNQLIKS
+285 LSSNELIES
-294 VNIVDNYTT
+294 VNIVDDYMT
-303 TFKAQESKINMNHP
+303 TFKVEESKVNINHP
-317 SALYITYKDGI
+317 RSSYIYYKDGI
-328 GDILT
+328 GDIPTL
-333 TLVSYDNELLNRSKK
+333 LVSYDNELLNRCKK

-353 DINAESLDD
+353 DINTKSLND
-362 GCIVYVNESMVDV
+362 GCIVYINESMVDV
-375 INNNVCNEKLVNLN
+375 INNNVFNEKLVNLK

-421 SLHLEDSVYFI
+421 NLHLEDSIYFI

-438 NEIFNKSSTHD
+438 NKTFNKTD
-449 LKIKL
+449 TNNLKIKL
-454 KDKSYE
+454 KNKSYE
-460 KEMENFLQNELNQ
+460 KEMENFLQNEINQ
-473 GSLSE
+473 GSLSK
-478 YNNLID
+478 YDNLID
-484 YKRSIKQEDEFIK
+484 YRRSIKQEDEFIK

-510 GVIITVNMIVG
+510 GVIITVNMMVG
-521 NIIAKSKEFLIYKS
+521 NIISKSKQFLTYKS

-554 MISSMLVGL
+554 MILSLLVGL
-563 IIGIPSSIIAFNIYV
+563 IIGIPSSVIAFNIYV
-578 KGDFIKVYKF
+578 KGDFIKIYKL
-588 PYFDVGLYMIAMII
+588 PYFDVGLYIIAMII

-612 KQIKKVMRT
+612 KQVKKE
-621 HNKF
+621 F

>member
-1 MNSLNKIIK
+1 MEFYMSSFNKIIK
-10 SSILFNKSRS
+10 NSILFNKSRS

-32 LMIGIDILITSTKI
+32 LMMGIDILITSTKI

-51 IGSKM
+51 INSKM
-56 NETPLILFVLSLI
+56 DETPLILFILSLI
-69 VGIAVIIF
+69 VGIVVIIF

-103 SKLFCLVV
+103 SRLFYLVV
-111 LQGIFYGIIS
+111 LQGFFYGIIS
-121 IPIGLCLGFA
+121 IPIGLCLGFW
-131 VCKGFIALSNT
+131 VCKGFVALANT

-153 VLTTHSVIVSILYGL
+153 VLTSHSIIVSILYGL

-198 PTHNYGYMP
+198 PTHNNGHVP
-207 KFAHK
+207 KFANK
-212 FLNYKCKL
+212 YLNYKCKL
-220 VLTDIISNKSKSAF
+220 VLTDIISNKSKSIF

-246 TVFSA
+246 TIFSA
-251 VFSHVNEFG
+251 VFSYVNEFS

-266 AFDFEIVNKS
+266 AFDFDIVNKS
-276 GFTEEYISY
+276 SFTEKYISY
-285 LSSNQLIKS
+285 LSSNELIES
-294 VNIVDNYTT
+294 VNIVDDYMT
-303 TFKAQESKINMNHP
+303 TFKVEESKVNINHP
-317 SALYITYKDGI
+317 RSSYIYYKDGI
-328 GDILT
+328 GDIPTL
-333 TLVSYDNELLNRSKK
+333 LVSYDNELLNRCKK

-353 DINAESLDD
+353 DINTKSLND
-362 GCIVYVNESMVDV
+362 GCIVYINESMVDV
-375 INNNVCNEKLVNLN
+375 INNNVFNEKLVNLK

-421 SLHLEDSVYFI
+421 NLHLEDSIYFI

-438 NEIFNKSSTHD
+438 NKTFNKTD
-449 LKIKL
+449 TNNLKIKL
-454 KDKSYE
+454 KNKSYE
-460 KEMENFLQNELNQ
+460 KEMENFLQNEINQ
-473 GSLSE
+473 GSLSK
-478 YNNLID
+478 YDNLID
-484 YKRSIKQEDEFIK
+484 YRRSIKQEDEFIK

-503 TLMLFLV
+503 TLILFLV
-510 GVIITVNMIVG
+510 GVIITVNMMVG
-521 NIIAKSKEFLIYKS
+521 NIISKSKQFLTYKS

-554 MISSMLVGL
+554 MILSLLVGL
-563 IIGIPSSIIAFNIYV
+563 IIGIPSSVIAFNIYV
-578 KGDFIKVYKF
+578 KGDFIKIYKL
-588 PYFDVGLYMIAMII
+588 PYFDVGLYIIAMII

-612 KQIKKVMRT
+612 KQVKKE
-621 HNKF
+621 F

>member
-1 MNSLNKIIK
+1 MEFYMSSFNKIIK
-10 SSILFNKSRS
+10 NSILFNKSRS

-32 LMIGIDILITSTKI
+32 LMMGIDILITSTKI

-51 IGSKM
+51 INSKM
-56 NETPLILFVLSLI
+56 DETPLILFILSLI
-69 VGIAVIIF
+69 VGIVVIIF

-103 SKLFCLVV
+103 SRLFYLVV
-111 LQGIFYGIIS
+111 LQGFFYGIIP
-121 IPIGLCLGFA
+121 IPIGLCLGFW
-131 VCKGFIALSNT
+131 VCKGFVALANT

-153 VLTTHSVIVSILYGL
+153 VLTSHSIIVSILYGL

-198 PTHNYGYMP
+198 PTHNNGHVP
-207 KFAHK
+207 KFANK
-212 FLNYKCKL
+212 YLNYKCKL
-220 VLTDIISNKSKSAF
+220 VLTDIISNKSKSIF

-246 TVFSA
+246 TIFSA
-251 VFSHVNEFG
+251 VFSYVNEFS

-266 AFDFEIVNKS
+266 AFDFDIVNKS
-276 GFTEEYISY
+276 SFTEKYISY
-285 LSSNQLIKS
+285 LSSNELIES
-294 VNIVDNYTT
+294 VNIVDDYMT
-303 TFKAQESKINMNHP
+303 TFKVEESKVNINHP
-317 SALYITYKDGI
+317 RSSYIYYKDGI
-328 GDILT
+328 GDIPTL
-333 TLVSYDNELLNRSKK
+333 LVSYDNELLNRCKK

-353 DINAESLDD
+353 DINTKSLND
-362 GCIVYVNESMVDV
+362 GCIVYINESMVDV
-375 INNNVCNEKLVNLN
+375 INNNVFNEKLVNLK

-421 SLHLEDSVYFI
+421 NLHLEDSIYFI

-438 NEIFNKSSTHD
+438 NKTFNKTD
-449 LKIKL
+449 TNNLKIKL
-454 KDKSYE
+454 KNKSYE
-460 KEMENFLQNELNQ
+460 KEMENFLQNEINQ
-473 GSLSE
+473 GSLSK
-478 YNNLID
+478 YDNLID
-484 YKRSIKQEDEFIK
+484 YRRSIKQEDEFIK

-510 GVIITVNMIVG
+510 GVIITVNMMVG
-521 NIIAKSKEFLIYKS
+521 NIISKSKQFLTYKS

-554 MISSMLVGL
+554 MILSLLVGL
-563 IIGIPSSIIAFNIYV
+563 IIGIPSSVIAFNIYV
-578 KGDFIKVYKF
+578 KGDFIKIYKL
-588 PYFDVGLYMIAMII
+588 PYFDVGLYIIAMII

-612 KQIKKVMRT
+612 KQVKKE
-621 HNKF
+621 F